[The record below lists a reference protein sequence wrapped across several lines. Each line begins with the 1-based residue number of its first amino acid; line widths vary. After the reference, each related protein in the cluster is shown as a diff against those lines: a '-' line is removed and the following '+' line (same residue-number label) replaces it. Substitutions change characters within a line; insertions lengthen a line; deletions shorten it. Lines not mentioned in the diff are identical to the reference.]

1 MKYKV
6 EPTSNEKVMREN
18 DFIVS
23 KTDLKGR
30 ITYGNEIF
38 IEFSGYSEAELLGSP
53 HNIIR
58 HPDIPRGSI
67 KFL

>member
-6 EPTSNEKVMREN
+6 TPIDQEKVMREN

-30 ITYGNEIF
+30 ITYGNRIF
-38 IEFSGYSEAELLGSP
+38 IEFSGLIVLASP
-53 HNIIR
+53 PI
-58 HPDIPRGSI
+58 
-67 KFL
+67 